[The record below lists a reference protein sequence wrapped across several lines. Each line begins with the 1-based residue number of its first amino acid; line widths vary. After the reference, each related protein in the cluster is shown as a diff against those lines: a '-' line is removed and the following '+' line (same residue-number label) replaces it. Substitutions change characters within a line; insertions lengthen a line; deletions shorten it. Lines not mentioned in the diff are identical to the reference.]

1 MLKKNVFRPN
11 YIHLTLCWKP
21 LTVFKVIKT
30 YLKVV
35 SNFITVRYG
44 RPCKPAA
51 SALATFLT
59 DQVGFLCGKRDKF
72 WLRKDG
78 FYYLSWL
85 FLFVMLFCGSFRLE
99 NLTMKKQEKAAF
111 FCPISKSMRNQ
122 WGRNSF
128 RFSGVIIK
136 NVKKPL

>member
-1 MLKKNVFRPN
+1 MFRPN
-11 YIHLTLCWKP
+11 YIHLTSCWKP

-35 SNFITVRYG
+35 FKFITVRYG

-111 FCPISKSMRNQ
+111 FAQFPSQ
-122 WGRNSF
+122 WEINGEGLALPLF
-128 RFSGVIIK
+128 RGNHK
-136 NVKKPL
+136 KRKKPLLI